1 MALNK
6 TAKKHGTQMDGEI
19 SYSCRLRISNKSNW
33 NIDST
38 TKRFKCSF
46 EECQSFYLG
55 QLSLCANQA
64 EFYIKILK
72 FTDKDWAMLKSIVN

>member
-1 MALNK
+1 MVLNE

-19 SYSCRLRISNKSNW
+19 SYSCRLRISNKSNG

-38 TKRFKCSF
+38 TRRFKCSF

-72 FTDKDWAMLKSIVN
+72 FTDKN